1 MRDVSRANLESRRHG
16 SRHAMAGPRDG
27 RATVGGCD
35 AVSNSMV
42 LFNQR
47 VHKATLNLRFH
58 PTTYRNPVFLH
69 RDFLRYFHQGRSHAR
84 VGEGQYAASRSCRHR
99 SVREEMADGEGRGD
113 TSSMIR
119 LRGMSELSG
128 SLDPAGGLCGLRGW
142 RCIGFEIQHNRP
154 G

>member
-1 MRDVSRANLESRRHG
+1 MRDVSRASLESRRHG

-27 RATVGGCD
+27 RVTVGGCH
-35 AVSNSMV
+35 AVSDSMV
-42 LFNQR
+42 QFSQL
-47 VHKATLNLRFH
+47 VHQSSSNPRSRRN
-58 PTTYRNPVFLH
+58 TYRNPVFLH

-99 SVREEMADGEGRGD
+99 SVREGKADGEGRGD

-119 LRGMSELSG
+119 LRGMSQLSG
-128 SLDPAGGLCGLRGW
+128 FLEPAGGLCGLRGW
-142 RCIGFEIQHNRP
+142 RCIGLEIQHNRP